1 MENRKQK
8 EFFQKCLYEAL
19 IKLMKR
25 KLFVDISVSELCE
38 EAGVSRMTYYRSYSS
53 KEDILKQH
61 LEVCFERFMCEL
73 RDRTNMSFYEIAVT
87 FFEFWENEEKEF
99 LAALIDSGLSTNLM
113 DLFYEYLDVIYE
125 SMELGETVE
134 SFVKSFLAGGLYKLL
149 IDWIKSDSNTPIQEM
164 AEFLAKGSKALV
176 EK

>member
-19 IKLMKR
+19 VKLMKR
-25 KLFVDISVSELCE
+25 KVFADISVSELCE
-38 EAGVSRMTYYRSYSS
+38 EAGVSRMTYYRSYNS
-53 KEDILKQH
+53 KEDILIQH
-61 LEVCFERFMCEL
+61 LELCFKRFMREL
-73 RDRTNMSFYEIAVT
+73 RDSTNMSFYEVAVT
-87 FFEFWENEEKEF
+87 FFEFWEKEEKEF
-99 LAALIDSGLSTNLM
+99 LTALIDSGLSINLM
-113 DLFYEYLDVIYE
+113 DLFYEYLDNIYE
-125 SMELGETVE
+125 SMELEESVE
-134 SFVKSFLAGGLYKLL
+134 PFVKSFLAGGLYKLL